1 MRLLTALLCVFLCVA
16 EVAAQ
21 PIDATP
27 SAPKEQNK
35 TSLLEAAF
43 NTANTFES
51 VASRIQRLSMPRDPN
66 WTQQE
71 LLNHRDELTEGLA
84 TEYWQEFSYAASL
97 DHARTIKQEIIKET
111 GDYEL
116 RRHAGECG
124 LAATLAVTLIDL
136 PLLWT
141 LFVALRVRSSI
152 KAVLAC
158 IVGTMIIRLI
168 AWPFA
173 LSRPIPEDM
182 LTAIWAQATMGLCLH
197 RFLAFVKSR
206 PLFEAPV
213 AFNLPHRLMGVRPF
227 LWGWAVRTIG
237 LVNRWARRLD
247 KCTLSLLALLPLAV
261 FSFHFFNAFFAL
273 YAVVWGIYLFG
284 FVLPLLVLE
293 WIARFA
299 FSAFKADLHGKMAR
313 SGTAALA
320 EFECSLHEEGIPKN
334 IKHWVSSG
342 FTVEDK

>member
-1 MRLLTALLCVFLCVA
+1 MRLLTALLCVFLCA
-16 EVAAQ
+16 TEVAAQ
-21 PIDATP
+21 PIDATT

-43 NTANTFES
+43 NTANAFES
-51 VASRIQRLSMPRDPN
+51 VASRIQRFSVPHDPN
-66 WTQQE
+66 WTRQE
-71 LLNHRDELTEGLA
+71 LLSHWDELTKDLA
-84 TEYWQEFSYAASL
+84 TGYWQEFSYAARL

-116 RRHAGECG
+116 RRHAGERG

-141 LFVALRVRSSI
+141 LFVALRVRNSI

-158 IVGTMIIRLI
+158 LVGTMIIRLI

-182 LTAIWAQATMGLCLH
+182 LTAIWAQATMGLYLH

-213 AFNLPHRLMGVRPF
+213 AFNLLHRLMGVRPF

-247 KCTLSLLALLPLAV
+247 KCTLPLLALLPLAV
-261 FSFHFFNAFFAL
+261 FSFHFFSAFFAL

-293 WIARFA
+293 WTARFG
-299 FSAFKADLHGKMAR
+299 FSAFKAGVHEKL
-313 SGTAALA
+313 TQAATCKLSELNQEVTEKQVSRKA
-320 EFECSLHEEGIPKN
+320 KDWLKRGFESQN
-334 IKHWVSSG
+334 
-342 FTVEDK
+342 